1 MDRKID
7 QYQVT
12 LKKGTQLLDQKIIRP
27 SERLSIGREQCDLT
41 VPGGDRTISRKHLEV
56 IFQESGLFLKDR
68 STNGIFVDQQ
78 EQPKEQLIEAPLRK
92 AIRLAGTDFFV
103 EINPVE
109 VAEAGAAKRPA
120 AKQNSSSSEK
130 EREQPKQ
137 AETAGVGNKPDR
149 KRIRI
154 GGSSRETKSLADLLQ
169 RQEVVTIGRD
179 PKSDILLP
187 SLVVSREHAELRK
200 TSTGAV
206 LKDASTNGV
215 FVNGQKIPKHK
226 EFPITEEDTIEIGP
240 FKLSIKGQGRVIDF
254 AESGEPAIIARSI
267 RKEYPNGYVG
277 LQRMSIELPSHEFV
291 ALMGPSG
298 CGKSTLMKCLN
309 GDNPPSEGTVIIQ
322 GRELNERNHKY
333 IKRCIGYVPQDD
345 IVHRELTVNQ
355 TLYFAAKL
363 RLADDV
369 SDQEIHRRISE
380 VLTSLNINDPELR
393 KNRVSEL
400 SGGQRK
406 RVSIAVELLNEP
418 PVLFLDEPTSPL
430 DPEAIDDF
438 LQCVRNL
445 VRNGTTVIMVT
456 HKPSDLEHVDK
467 IIFLASGGYLT
478 YYGKG
483 EGMFQHFDRDKI
495 VDIYGLL
502 SNKKI
507 GEQYYQKLE
516 SAFAKQASNVTPKIE
531 NIPSE
536 SPWLQFLWLTRR
548 YFQIKWNDKGNLVYL
563 FLQPLI
569 IGALML
575 FIFDQLQIG
584 VLFWTA
590 ISAVWFGVNN
600 ASKEIVGEIP
610 IYKRERMF
618 NLSIFT
624 YLFSKMTVLSLLAL
638 VQVILFVV
646 ILTIGFQ
653 GDESVQFRPFFSAI
667 GFLFY
672 LSFSATLLGLFLSAS
687 NNTTEKVLTLAPIVL
702 IPQIML
708 AGIITK
714 INTTSKEIISYFT
727 LGRWGTEGLSRLQD
741 QGTEQAE
748 AWTITQRYNKDLELV
763 QDTTLNSVYQKITES
778 DPDGRGIGKLIDRK
792 TGALDMLGMYGDD
805 SLGYFQG
812 LDGNY
817 MAITLLNILVFFGI
831 YVAMKMKDSIKSN
844 FWVRLELGM
853 QRLTKRFKF

>member
-1 MDRKID
+1 MNRKIAP
-7 QYQVT
+7 YQVS
-12 LKKGTQLLDQKIIRP
+12 LKQGTELLDQQIIRP
-27 SERLSIGREQCDLT
+27 GEQLTIGREQCDLT
-41 VPGGDRTISRKHLEV
+41 VPGGDRTISRTHLE
-56 IFQESGLFLKDR
+56 ILFQEDGLFLKDL

-78 EQPKEQLIEAPLRK
+78 AQPKEELVEAPLHQ
-92 AIRLAGTDFFV
+92 AIRLAGTHFFV
-103 EINPVE
+103 EIIPIAASE
-109 VAEAGAAKRPA
+109 SIAAKEPA
-120 AKQNSSSSEK
+120 AKKNISISEK
-130 EREQPKQ
+130 EPEKPKQ
-137 AETAGVGNKPDR
+137 AETAAVDNKPNP
-149 KRIRI
+149 KRIVI

-179 PKSDILLP
+179 TKCDILLP

-200 TSTGAV
+200 TSTGAI
-206 LKDASTNGV
+206 LKDTSMNGV

-226 EFPITEEDTIEIGP
+226 DHPVTEDDTIEIGP

-254 AESGEPAIIARSI
+254 AASGEPAIIARSI

-277 LQRMSIELPSHEFV
+277 LQRMSIELSSHEFV

-309 GDNPPSEGTVIIQ
+309 GDNPPSEGSVIIQ
-322 GRELNERNHKY
+322 GRELNERNYKY

-369 SDQEIHRRISE
+369 TDQEIHRRISE
-380 VLTSLNINDPELR
+380 VLTSLNINEPNLR
-393 KNRVSEL
+393 KNRVAEL

-406 RVSIAVELLNEP
+406 RVSIAVELLSEP
-418 PVLFLDEPTSPL
+418 LVLFLDEPTSPL
-430 DPEAIDDF
+430 DPETIDDF

-478 YYGKG
+478 YCGRS
-483 EGMFQHFDRDKI
+483 EGMFTHFGRNKI

-502 SNKKI
+502 SNRQA
-507 GEQYYQKLE
+507 GERYYKKLE
-516 SAFAKQASNVTPKIE
+516 STFAKPATKVTPKIE

-536 SPWLQFLWLTRR
+536 SPWLQYLWLTRR
-548 YFQIKWNDKGNLVYL
+548 YFQVKWNDKGNLVYL

-575 FIFDQLQIG
+575 FVFDQLRIG
-584 VLFWTA
+584 VLFLTA

-624 YLFSKMTVLSLLAL
+624 YLFSKITVLSLLAL
-638 VQVILFVV
+638 VQVILFVLL
-646 ILTIGFQ
+646 LTLGFR

-763 QDTTLNSVYQKITES
+763 QDTILSSVYQKITEV
-778 DPDGRGIGKLIDRK
+778 DPDGRVTGKMVDQK
-792 TGALDMLGMYGDD
+792 TGALDLLGMYSDD

-831 YVAMKMKDSIKSN
+831 YVAMKMKDSIKSS